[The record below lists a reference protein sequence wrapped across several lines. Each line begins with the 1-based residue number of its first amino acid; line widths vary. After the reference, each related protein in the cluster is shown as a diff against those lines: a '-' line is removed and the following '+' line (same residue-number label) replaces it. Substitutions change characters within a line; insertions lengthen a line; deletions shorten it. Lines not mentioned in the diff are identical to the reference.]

1 MPETPVYVTL
11 FFICTCLAV
20 VWLLMNVIRQ
30 SNMVSAQRC
39 AVVVGAGISGWMLV
53 QGVLAWTGVYANNTN
68 VMPPRIFLLGIL
80 PGVLVLIL
88 LLTIPAS
95 RRAIVKLP
103 LLQLTY
109 LHAIRVPVELVLY
122 GLCMHKAIPEIM
134 TFEGRNFDI
143 LAGLTA
149 PLVACWGIGKRKMAK
164 AALLVW
170 NFASLGLLIN
180 IIVHALLSAPS
191 PFQQLAFHQPNV
203 AILYFPFH
211 WLPTVIV
218 PIVLFAHIAAIK
230 KLMPGSAAVQ

>member
-1 MPETPVYVTL
+1 MPEIPVYITV
-11 FFICTCLAV
+11 FFICTCLAA

-30 SNMVSAQRC
+30 SNMVGAQRC
-39 AVVVGAGISGWMLV
+39 AVVMGACILGWMLV
-53 QGVLAWTGVYANNTN
+53 QGALAWNGVYANNTN
-68 VMPPRIFLLGIL
+68 VMPPRIVLLGIL
-80 PGVLVLIL
+80 PGVLALIL
-88 LLTIPAS
+88 LFTIPAS

-122 GLCMHKAIPEIM
+122 GLCMHKVIPEIM

-149 PLVACWGIGKRKMAK
+149 PLVAYWGIGKRKMAK
-164 AALLVW
+164 AGLLVW

-191 PFQQLAFHQPNV
+191 PFQQLAFQQPNV
-203 AILYFPFH
+203 AIIYFPFH
-211 WLPTVIV
+211 WLPTIV
-218 PIVLFAHIAAIK
+218 VPTVLFAHVAAIK
-230 KLMPGSAAVQ
+230 NLMPGLSAVK